1 SAASSSAPPA
11 WCASATAGIMAR
23 VNTGARGS
31 HIGQVPHCAEAAIV
45 LGETLGQ
52 DAPEY
57 TVPTMFVRKVW
68 VRRTGGRIGLV
79 LGAASGGA
87 LGGMIVGAKSEFCP
101 NPSANPFQSR
111 PLNCHGN
118 IPLGTAVGAAGG
130 GALGWQLSRSNA
142 LLVRYVRQSQNRNS
156 GADIGSKA
164 RGLLTANWEHAF
176 GPSAQYHQQA
186 LIRVGVG
193 ALFRPLLATAPLV
206 NASLELRYT
215 VHPHVAFV
223 GSLED
228 DVGRLPRQDFQFC
241 ATDASG
247 NPVCQVYTSGAKVQH
262 NFGFL
267 VAIEWR
273 P

>member
-1 SAASSSAPPA
+1 MEASLPVARMRAAVAPII
-11 WCASATAGIMAR
+11 C
-23 VNTGARGS
+23 V
-31 HIGQVPHCAEAAIV
+31 
-45 LGETLGQ
+45 
-52 DAPEY
+52 
-57 TVPTMFVRKVW
+57 
-68 VRRTGGRIGLV
+68 GLT
-79 LGAASGGA
+79 A
-87 LGGMIVGAKSEFCP
+87 LGVLARPAGGQADGTPIARLEAGMLNASD
-101 NPSANPFQSR
+101 PFDV
-111 PLNCHGN
+111 
-118 IPLGTAVGAAGG
+118 TMAFG

-156 GADIGSKA
+156 VADIGSKA